1 MSAGAALRAFF
12 VVFVAAMLQT
22 VIVSSLVVG
31 GGAPDVLLVVV
42 VALGL
47 VRGALPGAVF
57 GFLGGLIVDVVT
69 LDTMG
74 ISSLV
79 LTLAGF
85 WAGRYGETTGRDRR
99 YAPVIAVGS
108 ITLLAGLFGF
118 VLHYMLGEEIVARQA
133 LVTALLPAFVLNLAL
148 ALPIQALVRWAVG
161 EGASIEGSP
170 EVEVLG
176 AR

>member
-1 MSAGAALRAFF
+1 MSAGAVLRAAV

-31 GGAPDVLLVVV
+31 GGTADVLLVVV

-47 VRGALPGAVF
+47 VRGAVPGAVF
-57 GFLGGLIVDVVT
+57 GFVGGVIVDLVT

-74 ISSLV
+74 ITSLV

-99 YAPVIAVGS
+99 FAPVIAVGA
-108 ITLLAGLFGF
+108 ITVLAGLFGF
-118 VLHYMLGEEIVARQA
+118 VLHYMLGEEVVARHA
-133 LVTALLPAFVLNLAL
+133 LVTALAPAFVLNLAL
-148 ALPIQALVRWAVG
+148 ALPVHALVRRAVG
-161 EGASIEGSP
+161 EGTRPQASL
-170 EVEVLG
+170 EVEVLV
-176 AR
+176 